1 MTIMDMIRQVIE
13 RLRETK
19 YSSAG
24 GDSPKINFVKEFP
37 EIQYQD
43 FDEIIRN
50 EVKRIIEEERQEPT
64 KEGTQI
70 EKEVGTSSDIESG
83 AIGAVRTGTG
93 LAQNPASSIGM
104 LLKFI
109 PHASLVILAL
119 AMIPIII
126 EELKRPGSLMDVRW
140 KRMMTEEFNAFLDRQ
155 DQMNTELGYR
165 QVIVQSKAGFIANSS
180 GAGTYDTNRDRRE
193 GGMDKDRQQIM
204 GLPEHAIALPKTA
217 FYNG

>member
-83 AIGAVRTGTG
+83 AIGAVRQGAG
-93 LAQNPASSIGM
+93 FAQNPASIATTFM
-104 LLKFI
+104 RFL
-109 PHASLVILAL
+109 PHTALIALAL
-119 AMIPIII
+119 SLLPIII
-126 EELKRPGSLMDVRW
+126 EQLTGNGKMWDLRFKRIMQN
-140 KRMMTEEFNAFLDRQ
+140 EQNAFLDR
-155 DQMNTELGYR
+155 
-165 QVIVQSKAGFIANSS
+165 
-180 GAGTYDTNRDRRE
+180 
-193 GGMDKDRQQIM
+193 
-204 GLPEHAIALPKTA
+204 
-217 FYNG
+217 